1 METSNKDP
9 FEASMKLA
17 KNLADLDILAKV
29 KQIIDDVKEKPH
41 FTYKVDENFSDN
53 YHIFYGDKHIISQK
67 FPEPDMVTKYIGVL
81 EYGFMKGVS
90 YTLEELVDSIQKDV
104 KGVKES

>member
-1 METSNKDP
+1 METFSKDP

-29 KQIIDDVKEKPH
+29 KQIIDEVKEKPH
-41 FTYKVDENFSDN
+41 FTYKVDENFSDI
-53 YHIFYGDKHIISQK
+53 YHIFYDNKHIISQK

-81 EYGFMKGVS
+81 EYGFMKGVAFTIES
-90 YTLEELVDSIQKDV
+90 LVDSIKKDM